1 MHNCKIR
8 IFVYRYKRCSHH
20 AADVSFFNNFNLN
33 IEKALDVVKNIII
46 VSDLNEDL
54 YNEHFRNLSDIL
66 IINSLVNIINSPTRQ
81 HALLDPVIIPDDIS
95 FLDSGVIDIPGN
107 ISDHKATYV
116 IMPTTH
122 QRNTSYTRLVWLYKR
137 ADFTLLR
144 NKIIEFDWNCL
155 LLGSLDEATDLFT
168 STFLKLV
175 KQCIPSKTV
184 TIRGD
189 DKPWYDSEI
198 RSFTRK
204 RDKQKRKAIKTGNP
218 NDWGTYKKLR
228 NKVNNLKKT
237 CERIIFQ
244 QS

>member
-1 MHNCKIR
+1 MSCWPDFHTISSICSRN
-8 IFVYRYKRCSHH
+8 IF
-20 AADVSFFNNFNLN
+20 ANPAIF
-33 IEKALDVVKNIII
+33 
-46 VSDLNEDL
+46 
-54 YNEHFRNLSDIL
+54 IL
-66 IINSLVNIINSPTRQ
+66 IEFLFLLKILMVSTNFPAIPRINSPTRL
-81 HALLDPVIIPDDIS
+81 HALLDPIIIPDDIS

-122 QRNTSYTRLVWLYKR
+122 QRNTSYTCTRLVWLYKR

-155 LLGSLDEATDLFT
+155 LHGSLDEATDLFT
-168 STFLKLV
+168 STFLKLE

-204 RDKQKRKAIKTGNP
+204 RDKQKRIAIKTGNP
-218 NDWGTYKKLR
+218 NDWGTYKKAQ
-228 NKVNNLKKT
+228 K
-237 CERIIFQ
+237 
-244 QS
+244 

>member
-1 MHNCKIR
+1 
-8 IFVYRYKRCSHH
+8 
-20 AADVSFFNNFNLN
+20 
-33 IEKALDVVKNIII
+33 
-46 VSDLNEDL
+46 
-54 YNEHFRNLSDIL
+54 
-66 IINSLVNIINSPTRQ
+66 
-81 HALLDPVIIPDDIS
+81 
-95 FLDSGVIDIPGN
+95 
-107 ISDHKATYV
+107 
-116 IMPTTH
+116 MPTTH

-155 LLGSLDEATDLFT
+155 LQGSLDEATDLFT

-228 NKVNNLKKT
+228 NKVNNLKKHAK
-237 CERIIFQ
+237 ESFFNNLELSISDFYNNDKKKFWKVIRHLVKNKD
-244 QS
+244 SSSLGP